1 MNMSK
6 NDIKCLNAIKPYT
19 LENLLS
25 LDSLVFK
32 LGRKRRGVQTTLSRL
47 KCMGHPVGCV
57 KRDNW
62 HGIYMARTPQELEIG
77 MSADIK
83 QAESTLESVR
93 IRRNTDLDE
102 YWREAAIAH

>member
-1 MNMSK
+1 M
-6 NDIKCLNAIKPYT
+6 
-19 LENLLS
+19 
-25 LDSLVFK
+25 
-32 LGRKRRGVQTTLSRL
+32 
-47 KCMGHPVGCV
+47 

-102 YWREAAIAH
+102 YWKEEAIAH